1 MTLGEDVEVVV
12 TDEDAIGG
20 SLSVELAGKGVGILD
35 GRNWLLASAT
45 WMERAGKVKTW
56 KRMKTI
62 NHSSSILLPS
72 LV

>member
-35 GRNWLLASAT
+35 EQELAVGIGNLDGEGGEGED
-45 WMERAGKVKTW
+45 MEEDED
-56 KRMKTI
+56 
-62 NHSSSILLPS
+62 N
-72 LV
+72 